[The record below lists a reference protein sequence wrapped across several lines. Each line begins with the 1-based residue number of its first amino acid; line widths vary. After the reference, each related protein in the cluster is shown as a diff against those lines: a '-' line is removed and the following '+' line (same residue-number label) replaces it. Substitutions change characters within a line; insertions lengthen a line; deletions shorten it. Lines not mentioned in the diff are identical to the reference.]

1 MTPQG
6 EELPVKWERL
16 ARPDVNTRAV
26 YSYLGDFWV
35 MYRLRFKREAA
46 ADAPVTLRFASSVGR
61 VDFAFPGE

>member
-1 MTPQG
+1 M
-6 EELPVKWERL
+6 
-16 ARPDVNTRAV
+16 NTRAV